1 MKERGKRINCV
12 CKGVTTHL
20 NMGPKREKEHNEDGR
35 ELWILKQD
43 KTKQKEIGERN
54 EDLDEIMELFYRV
67 Y

>member
-1 MKERGKRINCV
+1 
-12 CKGVTTHL
+12 
-20 NMGPKREKEHNEDGR
+20 MGPKREKEHNEDGR